1 MFRVEKE
8 EYVNKTFRM
17 PVKLIK
23 ELEQLAQKE
32 EVSLNNLVIQCCK
45 YSLANQ
51 SSSEQWTKKAVFL
64 DSLFCS
70 FKTIKTFSI

>member
-1 MFRVEKE
+1 MFKVEKE

-45 YSLANQ
+45 YSLSNQ
-51 SSSEQWTKKAVFL
+51 
-64 DSLFCS
+64 D
-70 FKTIKTFSI
+70 KTSQ